1 MSINLKNKKILTNKR
16 SPTKRKKWI
25 ENITTDH
32 EEIKIVSEVLKSGSL
47 SLFEGSH
54 KPDRP
59 FSFEGGPYV
68 KQLEKNWSKYYNI
81 KYSVSFNSATSCLY
95 AAVGAL
101 EIGFGDE
108 VIVSPYTM
116 TACAMAPMIYGA
128 IPIFADVEKNTGC
141 LDVESIKKLISKKT
155 KAIIVV
161 HQFGFPADMQK
172 ILKLAKKHNLKII
185 EDCAQAHGAK
195 FKGKYVGT
203 FGDIGVFSLNVNKTI
218 QSGEGGI
225 CITNSKSLDYRLKLI
240 RNHGEAVVGPAK
252 YKNIIN
258 IAGFNYRMT
267 ELTAAIAIIQLK
279 KLNFLNKT
287 RIALVNYFRKE
298 IKDFNFLTPLKG
310 REECSNC
317 KCKKK
322 CKNTYYLFPML
333 FNKKKTN
340 VSRSRF
346 VDTLNK
352 EGVKFYEGYTKPLY
366 HQPVYQNKKL
376 FKNGYPFTAKE
387 NLPSSQSY
395 KKKISPVA
403 EKMFSEDIIIC
414 EHIRFPHTKS
424 DIDFIIKVLKKITN

>member
-141 LDVESIKKLISKKT
+141 LDVESIKKLISK
-155 KAIIVV
+155 
-161 HQFGFPADMQK
+161 
-172 ILKLAKKHNLKII
+172 
-185 EDCAQAHGAK
+185 
-195 FKGKYVGT
+195 
-203 FGDIGVFSLNVNKTI
+203 
-218 QSGEGGI
+218 
-225 CITNSKSLDYRLKLI
+225 
-240 RNHGEAVVGPAK
+240 RN
-252 YKNIIN
+252 
-258 IAGFNYRMT
+258 
-267 ELTAAIAIIQLK
+267 
-279 KLNFLNKT
+279 
-287 RIALVNYFRKE
+287 
-298 IKDFNFLTPLKG
+298 
-310 REECSNC
+310 
-317 KCKKK
+317 
-322 CKNTYYLFPML
+322 
-333 FNKKKTN
+333 
-340 VSRSRF
+340 
-346 VDTLNK
+346 
-352 EGVKFYEGYTKPLY
+352 
-366 HQPVYQNKKL
+366 
-376 FKNGYPFTAKE
+376 
-387 NLPSSQSY
+387 
-395 KKKISPVA
+395 
-403 EKMFSEDIIIC
+403 
-414 EHIRFPHTKS
+414 
-424 DIDFIIKVLKKITN
+424 